1 MTKTL
6 NPTITV
12 TVSGPTSSGKSRVLA
27 VIADVLKLIHSDCI
41 IEAPDVKAEKEMCG
55 DDHTAWH
62 KPRSSTIFKLEE
74 VNLPTENR
82 NRRIRSMSYAEA
94 LAFFKWLEFRDSIG
108 HPLTMCSDFRELLDM
123 AFNHQDKPV
132 REITVDDLVDRPVP
146 VHIQEL
152 MSKLGISFEEYKE
165 TDLQPV
171 VDLVNWALTT
181 PPVPEQKIQ
190 PDKKGNEY
198 SSRNPNCLSG
208 VTHKDSDD
216 RAKRNIALSQ
226 AMELIDQQL
235 KGEIDPVTA
244 RAAWYGFMNQ
254 HSHPDLANYLGNIFN
269 GAVKRIR
276 RTPSL
281 QNINMNGLPVV
292 SPEQEELAEKIS
304 GIYSCVMSQLHGLRD
319 ATRACKFWRKTL
331 EEQASKELLVDIIVR
346 SIDDTHDYIE
356 ENKPAF

>member
-62 KPRSSTIFKLEE
+62 KPRNGTIFKLEE
-74 VNLPTENR
+74 VNLPVENR
-82 NRRIRSMSYAEA
+82 NSHIRSMNYDEA

-108 HPLTMCSDFRELLDM
+108 HPLTMYGDFRELLDM

-146 VHIQEL
+146 VHIQAL
-152 MSKLGISFEEYKE
+152 ISKLGISFEEFKE

-190 PDKKGNEY
+190 TDKKGNEY

-208 VTHKDSDD
+208 VTNKDGQNAPQLTSLTPEDTIRQVTEPVIAILDCHKRQQIHSE
-216 RAKRNIALSQ
+216 
-226 AMELIDQQL
+226 ELI
-235 KGEIDPVTA
+235 
-244 RAAWYGFMNQ
+244 
-254 HSHPDLANYLGNIFN
+254 
-269 GAVKRIR
+269 
-276 RTPSL
+276 
-281 QNINMNGLPVV
+281 
-292 SPEQEELAEKIS
+292 EKIRKE
-304 GIYSCVMSQLHGLRD
+304 ILTLH
-319 ATRACKFWRKTL
+319 
-331 EEQASKELLVDIIVR
+331 
-346 SIDDTHDYIE
+346 
-356 ENKPAF
+356 NKLG